1 MIKSSTK
8 NGIIYSLVGV
18 IIVFALWFL
27 LYFVVADAYLI
38 PSPLQVIK
46 ASFLNLL
53 SQEFY
58 GRLLNTLL
66 RVLFALIISFILGV
80 GLAVLSSLNAK
91 FEGVMLTVISIIRSL
106 PVFAVLLII
115 MVLVLSSIN
124 DLVIAFK
131 QILTY

>member
-27 LYFVVADAYLI
+27 LYIVVANAHFI

-53 SQEFY
+53 SLEFY

-66 RVLFALIISFILGV
+66 RVLLALIISFILGV

-91 FEGVMLTVISIIRSL
+91 FEGVMLRNYY
-106 PVFAVLLII
+106 FYNYFFYF
-115 MVLVLSSIN
+115 MHN
-124 DLVIAFK
+124 CC
-131 QILTY
+131 TYFRKRTC